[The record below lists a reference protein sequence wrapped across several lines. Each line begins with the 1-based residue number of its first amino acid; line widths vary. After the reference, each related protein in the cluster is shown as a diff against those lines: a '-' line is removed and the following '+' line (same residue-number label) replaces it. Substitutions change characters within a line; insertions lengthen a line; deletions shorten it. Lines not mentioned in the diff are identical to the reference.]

1 MFVAGVIW
9 TDMAAIDEV
18 LPEAALPTYILEVS
32 FVLIISINLVYY
44 FIQLILSFVI
54 HQYLQYDFI
63 GSEHI
68 DVIVC

>member
-32 FVLIISINLVYY
+32 FVLIISINLVYC
-44 FIQLILSFVI
+44 FIQLNFVFCHSSMSTI
-54 HQYLQYDFI
+54 RLH
-63 GSEHI
+63 
-68 DVIVC
+68 